1 MNGPA
6 PLAIG
11 AAELDDLATG
21 RGSDRVLDTLR
32 GGQVTKHVLLVRE
45 VAHRARAVA
54 PEAARVLAEADR
66 RDPAATRAL
75 LAHPQVGA
83 WALHCLT
90 GAPAGSDLHHL
101 HGVAAA
107 AAVAAGLDATWP
119 APRGRVPIPALG
131 TALTDADADATVTVA
146 AGRLAVGPVAVPADP
161 AQDAPGWLGLRRLD
175 VGPLRLALDDLD
187 PYRGV
192 YDLPLADRLSPAEAA
207 AWRADAAAAGALLAE
222 HHPWHVRSMARCLT
236 SVVPLAAA
244 GRSATSRDAF
254 GAAALAR
261 PPDPRRLAAGLVHE
275 QQHGKLN
282 ALLLFHDMLRPDAP
296 ARRYYAPWRTDP
308 RPAGALL
315 HGCYAHLAI
324 ADFWRTEYQ
333 RTTDDLSAVEFTRW
347 RVAVASTLDTL
358 HASDALSP
366 AGRRLVDGM
375 RAHLD
380 SWLPDSVPADAR
392 RQALATLDAH
402 RAAHAI

>member
-1 MNGPA
+1 MSG

-11 AAELDDLATG
+11 PAELDDLATG
-21 RGSDRVLDTLR
+21 RGSDQVLDTLR
-32 GGQVTKHVLLVRE
+32 AGQVTKHVLLVRE

-54 PEAARVLAEADR
+54 PAAARVLAEADT
-66 RDPAATRAL
+66 RDPAATRAV

-90 GAPAGSDLHHL
+90 GAPTRSDLHHL
-101 HGVAAA
+101 HGLAAA
-107 AAVAAGLDATWP
+107 AAVAAGLDATWS
-119 APRGRVPIPALG
+119 APGPLPIPALG
-131 TALTDADADATVTVA
+131 TALTDDDATVTVT

-161 AQDAPGWLGLRRLD
+161 TQDAPGWLGLRRLH

-207 AWRADAAAAGALLAE
+207 AWRTDAATAGDLLAE

-236 SVVPLAAA
+236 SVVPLAAP

-308 RPAGALL
+308 RPPGALL

-324 ADFWRTEYQ
+324 ADFWRTEYH
-333 RTTDDLSAVEFTRW
+333 RTADALSAVEFTRW
-347 RVAVASTLDTL
+347 RLAVASTLDTL
-358 HASDALSP
+358 HTSDALSP
-366 AGRRLVDGM
+366 PGRRLVDGM
-375 RAHLD
+375 RTRLD
-380 SWLPDSVPADAR
+380 SWLPDPVPANAH
-392 RQALATLDAH
+392 RQALATLAAH
-402 RAAHAI
+402 RAAHAT